1 MFVDFAEHHGPRS
14 PIRLPPSSSS
24 PHPTQKKKKKELSEE
39 DEKKRKRERMR
50 RRKDRYN
57 EKEVRLYTAQADVYS
72 RHGSGYTFF
81 ITSHTGTCPVEG

>member
-57 EKEVRLYTAQADVYS
+57 EKEVRLYTAQVDIYS
-72 RHGSGYTFF
+72 RHGSAYIFF
-81 ITSHTGTCPVEG
+81 YNFAYRNLPS